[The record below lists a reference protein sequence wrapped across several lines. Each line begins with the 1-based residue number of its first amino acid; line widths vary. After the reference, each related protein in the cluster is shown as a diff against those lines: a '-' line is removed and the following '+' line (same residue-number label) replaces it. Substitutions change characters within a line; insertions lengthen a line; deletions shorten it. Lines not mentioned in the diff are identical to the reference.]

1 MFDWLFWIFGKIL
14 FGIDWVVSHTF
25 GFYDTGFHNTGLCII
40 LFTIVIYLILYPL
53 NSKQQKSSRLMN
65 KINPEIKEIQK
76 KYKGKTDQASQMK
89 MNQETQAVYAKYGIS
104 PFSGCLP
111 LLITLPIMFCLYRV
125 MYDIKFYIP
134 ALAEGNANIF
144 LGLDIDVSPLDYF
157 NSGEHRFGWI
167 AFIIPVLAVL
177 FQFLNTKIL
186 QVKTD
191 DKKGEQDSMASS
203 MKMMN
208 YFMPFM
214 SGFFC
219 LSLPMYI
226 GLYWITGSIFRVV
239 QGILVNRKVDKISME
254 ELIEKNKAKASK
266 KSAKQEAMNRQ
277 MEEYAKKKTAGIKT
291 ATSYQNNASS
301 KESNEEVKINK
312 NIEPGSIAGYAHML
326 SGKKDKK

>member
-1 MFDWLFWIFGKIL
+1 M
-14 FGIDWVVSHTF
+14 S
-25 GFYDTGFHNTGLCII
+25 
-40 LFTIVIYLILYPL
+40 
-53 NSKQQKSSRLMN
+53 
-65 KINPEIKEIQK
+65 KINPEIKAIQK

-125 MYDIKFYIP
+125 MYDIKSYIP
-134 ALAEGNANIF
+134 ALAEGNSNIF
-144 LGLDIDVSPLDYF
+144 LGLDIDVSPLVYF

-177 FQFLNTKIL
+177 FQFINTKIL
-186 QVKTD
+186 QVKD
-191 DKKGEQDSMASS
+191 DSKNGEQDSMASS

-226 GLYWITGSIFRVV
+226 GLYWIAGSVFRVV
-239 QGILVNRKVDKISME
+239 QGILINRKVDKVSLE
-254 ELIEKNKAKASK
+254 ELIEKNKGKASK
-266 KSAKQEAMNRQ
+266 KNAKREAMNQQ
-277 MEEYAKKKTAGIKT
+277 MEEYAKKRTAGIKT
-291 ATSYQNNASS
+291 ATSYKNNTSS
-301 KESNEEVKINK
+301 NDSEEEIKVNK
-312 NIEPGSIAGYAHML
+312 NIKPGSIAGYANML
-326 SGKKDKK
+326 SGNKDKK

>member
-1 MFDWLFWIFGKIL
+1 MFDWLYWIFGKIL
-14 FGIDWVVSHTF
+14 FGIDWVVFHTI
-25 GFYDTGFHNTGLCII
+25 GIHNTGLCII
-40 LFTIVIYLILYPL
+40 LFTIVIYMLLYPL
-53 NSKQQKSSRLMN
+53 NSKQQKSSRLMS
-65 KINPEIKEIQK
+65 KINPEIKAIQK

-125 MYDIKFYIP
+125 MYDIKSYIP
-134 ALAEGNANIF
+134 ALAEGNSNIF
-144 LGLDIDVSPLDYF
+144 LGLDIDVSPLAYF

-177 FQFLNTKIL
+177 FQFINTKIL
-186 QVKTD
+186 QVKD
-191 DKKGEQDSMASS
+191 DSKNGEQDSMASS

-226 GLYWITGSIFRVV
+226 GLYWIAGSVFRVV
-239 QGILVNRKVDKISME
+239 QGILINRKVDKVSLE
-254 ELIEKNKAKASK
+254 ELIEKNKGKASK
-266 KSAKQEAMNRQ
+266 KNAKREAMNQQ
-277 MEEYAKKKTAGIKT
+277 MEEYAKKRTAGIKT
-291 ATSYQNNASS
+291 ATSYKNNTSS
-301 KESNEEVKINK
+301 NDSEEEIKVNK
-312 NIEPGSIAGYAHML
+312 NIKPGSIAGYAHML
-326 SGKKDKK
+326 SGNKDKK

>member
-1 MFDWLFWIFGKIL
+1 MFDWLYWIFGKIL
-14 FGIDWVVSHTF
+14 FGIDWVVFRTI
-25 GFYDTGFHNTGLCII
+25 GIHNTGLFII
-40 LFTIVIYLILYPL
+40 LFTIVIYMLLYPL
-53 NSKQQKSSRLMN
+53 NSKQQKSSRLMS
-65 KINPEIKEIQK
+65 KINPEIKAIQK

-125 MYDIKFYIP
+125 MYDIKSYIP
-134 ALAEGNANIF
+134 ALAEGNSNIF
-144 LGLDIDVSPLDYF
+144 LGLDIDVSPLAYF

-177 FQFLNTKIL
+177 FQFINTKIL
-186 QVKTD
+186 QVKD
-191 DKKGEQDSMASS
+191 DSKNGEQDSMASS

-226 GLYWITGSIFRVV
+226 GLYWIAGSIFRVV

-254 ELIEKNKAKASK
+254 ELIEKNKGKASK
-266 KSAKQEAMNRQ
+266 KNAKREAMNQQ
-277 MEEYAKKKTAGIKT
+277 MEEYAKKRTAGIKT
-291 ATSYQNNASS
+291 ATSYQNNTSS
-301 KESNEEVKINK
+301 NDSEEEIKVNK
-312 NIEPGSIAGYAHML
+312 NIKPGSIAGYANML
-326 SGKKDKK
+326 SGNKDKK

>member
-1 MFDWLFWIFGKIL
+1 MFDWLYWIFGKIL
-14 FGIDWVVSHTF
+14 FGIDWAVYHTI
-25 GFYDTGFHNTGLCII
+25 GIHNTGLCII

-89 MNQETQAVYAKYGIS
+89 MNQETQAIYAKYGIS

-125 MYDIKFYIP
+125 MYDIKSYIP
-134 ALAEGNANIF
+134 ALGKGNANIF
-144 LGLDIDVSPLDYF
+144 LGLDIDVSPLNYF
-157 NSGEHRFGWI
+157 KSGEHAFGWI

-191 DKKGEQDSMASS
+191 NKNGEVDSMASS

-226 GLYWITGSIFRVV
+226 GLYWIVGSVFRVV
-239 QGILVNRKVDKISME
+239 QGILINRKVDSISME
-254 ELIEKNKAKASK
+254 ELIEKNKGKASK
-266 KSAKQEAMNRQ
+266 KNAKREQMNRQ
-277 MEEYAKKKTAGIKT
+277 MEEYAKKRTAGIKT
-291 ATSYQNNASS
+291 ATSYQNNDSS
-301 KESNEEVKINK
+301 DDSKNEVKINK
-312 NIEPGSIAGYAHML
+312 DIKSGSIAGYAHML
-326 SGKKDKK
+326 SGNKDKK

>member
-1 MFDWLFWIFGKIL
+1 MFDWLYWIFGKIL
-14 FGIDWVVSHTF
+14 FGIDWVVFRTI
-25 GFYDTGFHNTGLCII
+25 GIHNTGLFII
-40 LFTIVIYLILYPL
+40 LFTIVIYMLLYPL
-53 NSKQQKSSRLMN
+53 NSKQQKSSRLMS
-65 KINPEIKEIQK
+65 KINPEIKAIQK

-125 MYDIKFYIP
+125 MYDIKSYIP
-134 ALAEGNANIF
+134 ALAEGNSNIF
-144 LGLDIDVSPLDYF
+144 LGLDIDVSPLAYF

-177 FQFLNTKIL
+177 FQFINTKIL
-186 QVKTD
+186 QVKD
-191 DKKGEQDSMASS
+191 DSKNGEQDSMASS

-226 GLYWITGSIFRVV
+226 GLYWIAGSVFRVV
-239 QGILVNRKVDKISME
+239 QGILINRKVDKVSLE
-254 ELIEKNKAKASK
+254 ELIEKNKGKASK
-266 KSAKQEAMNRQ
+266 KNAKREAMNQQ
-277 MEEYAKKKTAGIKT
+277 MEEYAKKRTAGIKT
-291 ATSYQNNASS
+291 ATSYQNNTSS
-301 KESNEEVKINK
+301 NDSEEEIKVNK
-312 NIEPGSIAGYAHML
+312 NIKPGSIAGYANML
-326 SGKKDKK
+326 SGNKDKK

>member
-1 MFDWLFWIFGKIL
+1 MFDWLYWIFGKIL
-14 FGIDWVVSHTF
+14 FGIDWVVFRTI
-25 GFYDTGFHNTGLCII
+25 GIHNTGLCII
-40 LFTIVIYLILYPL
+40 LFTIVIYMLLYPL
-53 NSKQQKSSRLMN
+53 NSKQQKSSRLMS
-65 KINPEIKEIQK
+65 KINPEIKAIQK

-125 MYDIKFYIP
+125 MYDIKSYIP
-134 ALAEGNANIF
+134 ALAEGNSNIF
-144 LGLDIDVSPLDYF
+144 LGLDIDVSPLVYF

-177 FQFLNTKIL
+177 FQFINTKIL
-186 QVKTD
+186 QVKD
-191 DKKGEQDSMASS
+191 DSKNGEQDSMASS

-226 GLYWITGSIFRVV
+226 GLYWIAGSVFRVV
-239 QGILVNRKVDKISME
+239 QGILINRKVDKVSLE
-254 ELIEKNKAKASK
+254 ELIEKNKGKASK
-266 KSAKQEAMNRQ
+266 KNAKREAMNQQ
-277 MEEYAKKKTAGIKT
+277 MEEYAKKRTAGIKT
-291 ATSYQNNASS
+291 ATSYQNNTSS
-301 KESNEEVKINK
+301 NDSEEEIKVNK
-312 NIEPGSIAGYAHML
+312 NIKPGSIAGYANML
-326 SGKKDKK
+326 SGNKDKK